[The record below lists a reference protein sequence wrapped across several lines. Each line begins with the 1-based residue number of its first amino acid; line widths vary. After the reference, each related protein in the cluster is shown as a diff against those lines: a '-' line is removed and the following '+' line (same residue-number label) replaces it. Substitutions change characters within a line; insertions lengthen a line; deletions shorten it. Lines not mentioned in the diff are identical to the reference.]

1 VTISLSALAV
11 RAVVLDIEGT
21 TTPVSF
27 VYDVLFPFARRHAEA
42 FLTREW
48 NSDDRRVVVDL
59 LAGDH
64 AAEEARGES
73 PPPLNP
79 SDCTPAQ
86 AAAFANWLSDRDR
99 KSPGLKALQGLVWQD
114 GYSSG
119 ELRGQVYADVAPA
132 LARWR
137 ASERDVYIYSS
148 GSILAQQLLFRSTD
162 AGDLTRLLSGYFD
175 TGVGAK
181 TDPNSYRSIVNRLAA
196 PPASLLFVSD
206 VAAELD
212 AARQAGLHTALCVRE
227 GAGAA
232 DVRGAHPFV
241 RTFDEIVG

>member
-42 FLTREW
+42 FLRRQW
-48 NSDDRRVVVDL
+48 NSDDRRGVVGL
-59 LAGDH
+59 LAADH

-73 PPPLNP
+73 PPSLTPP
-79 SDCTPAQ
+79 DSTPAQ
-86 AAAFANWLSDRDR
+86 VAAFSNWLSDRDR

-114 GYSSG
+114 GYDSG

-137 ASERDVYIYSS
+137 ARERDVYIYSS

-162 AGDLTRLLSGYFD
+162 AGDLTRFLSGYFD

-181 TDPNSYRSIVNRLAA
+181 TDPKSYRSIVNRLAA
-196 PPASLLFVSD
+196 PPASILFVSD
-206 VAAELD
+206 VVAELD
-212 AARQAGLHTALCVRE
+212 AAREAGLHTALCVRE
-227 GAGAA
+227 SAGAETY
-232 DVRGAHPFV
+232 RGAHPFV
-241 RTFDEIVG
+241 RSFDEIVG